1 LAAGH
6 VTYAY
11 QVSGALF
18 NGEDGKCGVTVQVM
32 VLPKWA
38 SQPITCT
45 DETWQLAI
53 EQAAYEVCAF
63 ILPLTK
69 LVDEPP
75 WPAWRRLA
83 IPAQLFRGVQEAQH
97 CKASRRFDE
106 ALKKYYETLKLD
118 PHNPYLRLELGMLQE
133 QLGLF
138 LDALVTYEDV
148 IQLAPAGLDLKIYH
162 PFKRKPVYFRRIGLS
177 IHRDWWRVPLLM
189 ARFRQAVLL
198 GMGERLSEE
207 WSPHDEIVG
216 QRAKECTNLRT
227 RIKEDFGDYFESFCQ
242 YIVDHEGQPDE
253 QRYMRSGKILPAR
266 SDDILPRGSLGTPQE
281 RLLQREFFQF
291 VGQFRAQLLN
301 RAYFFPRII
310 PGRKVPRAS
319 LRLLLVWNPVR
330 RCWTRSLRHEDNP
343 DFLGLKY
350 LSAYRVIDKPVILKN
365 GWNAIR
371 RFEFASGPDK
381 MSWPTI
387 KASDLSRRVLF
398 GRHGMRLSPLFPHWQ
413 DFYDAACIYAA
424 CILPS
429 EGGVADADARPSRSY
444 FSLPLEANGGATR
457 KRVDKLAEKAVE
469 NLESSSQLQDSGFA
483 SSIRPWILAE
493 DPDLVG
499 LRRRR
504 EFTRWADQH
513 FPTKNLNRV
522 RPDNV
527 HEVELI
533 YYEQLLI
540 EKSAAMAAAVWSHRS
555 SQILNGG
562 LQPAKLREWLNK
574 EEQGWDLL
582 AEFVQNRR
590 HWQTR
595 HKTIRA
601 MREFGRDS
609 SAHNVIY
616 EFIVAYPTYSAD
628 PVVDL
633 PNSNE
638 SDFTRKVE
646 GAQERRN
653 RRIQDLDGIL
663 HNRHEWC
670 LTGAPDLLSQREAIW
685 RFCAQL
691 AARWDTLAKAFHEEI
706 AGGELNALVPVQTV
720 GRKPEDFQVDLL
732 GRSEA
737 TDEG

>member
-1 LAAGH
+1 M
-6 VTYAY
+6 
-11 QVSGALF
+11 SGALF

-53 EQAAYEVCAF
+53 DQAAYEVCAF
-63 ILPLTK
+63 ILPLTR
-69 LVDEPP
+69 LVDKPP

-83 IPAQLFRGVQEAQH
+83 IPTQLFRDVQEAQH
-97 CKASRRFDE
+97 CKASRCFDE

-133 QLGLF
+133 QIGLY
-138 LDALVTYEDV
+138 LDAVVTYEDI

-162 PFKRKPVYFRRIGLS
+162 PFKRKPVYFHRIGIS
-177 IHRDWWRVPLLM
+177 IRRDWWRVPLLM

-207 WSPHDEIVG
+207 WSPQDEIGG

-227 RIKEDFGDYFESFCQ
+227 RFQEVFGGYFEDFCQ
-242 YIVDHEGQPDE
+242 YIIDHEGQPDD
-253 QRYMRSGKILPAR
+253 QGYMRSGHFLPTHSGGILPQ
-266 SDDILPRGSLGTPQE
+266 GSLGTPQE
-281 RLLQREFFQF
+281 KLLQREFFQF
-291 VGQFRAQLLN
+291 VGQFRAQQLS
-301 RAYFFPRII
+301 RAYFFPRVI
-310 PGRKVPRAS
+310 PGRKIPRAS

-330 RCWTRSLRHEDNP
+330 RCWTRSLRHEGKP

-350 LSAYRVIDKPVILKN
+350 LSAHRAAERATILKN
-365 GWNAIR
+365 GWKVIR
-371 RFEFASGPDK
+371 RFEFMSGPAK
-381 MSWPTI
+381 MSWPI
-387 KASDLSRRVLF
+387 KASDLSRRVLY
-398 GRHGMRLSPLFPHWQ
+398 GRHGMRLSPLLPHWQ

-429 EGGVADADARPSRSY
+429 EGGVADAGAKPSRSY
-444 FSLPLEANGGATR
+444 FSLPLEANGRATR

-483 SSIRPWILAE
+483 SSIRPWILAD

-527 HEVELI
+527 HEIELI

-540 EKSAAMAAAVWSHRS
+540 KKSAATAAAVWSRRS
-555 SQILNGG
+555 TQVSNGS
-562 LQPAKLREWLNK
+562 LRPAKLREWLDK
-574 EEQGWDLL
+574 EELGWDLV

-595 HKTIRA
+595 YKTIQA

-609 SAHNVIY
+609 SESNMIY
-616 EFIVAYPTYSAD
+616 EFRGVYPTYSAD
-628 PVVDL
+628 PVIDL
-633 PNSNE
+633 PNSDD
-638 SDFTRKVE
+638 SDFTKKVE
-646 GAQERRN
+646 SAQERRN
-653 RRIQDLDGIL
+653 QRIIDLEKIL
-663 HNRHEWC
+663 QSRQEWC
-670 LTGAPDLLSQREAIW
+670 LAGAPKLPCQREVLLQ
-685 RFCAQL
+685 FCAQL
-691 AARWDTLAKAFHEEI
+691 AARWDTLAEAFHEKI
-706 AGGELNALVPVQTV
+706 ISGELITLVPVQNV
-720 GRKPEDFQVDLL
+720 GRKPEDFNVGTPGQP
-732 GRSEA
+732 GA
-737 TDEG
+737 TGEG